1 MAGHDAPWKTQDIE
15 DAMAMFRIA
24 GVLIGLMLL
33 AGCADHGTLKMAD
46 GVNLSGPCAPNYV
59 SLALQF

>member
-1 MAGHDAPWKTQDIE
+1 MALL
-15 DAMAMFRIA
+15 RI
-24 GVLIGLMLL
+24 VSVVFGLMLL

-46 GVNLSGPCAPNYV
+46 GVMLSGPCAPNYA

>member
-1 MAGHDAPWKTQDIE
+1 MAV
-15 DAMAMFRIA
+15 FRIA
-24 GVLIGLMLL
+24 GVVIGLMLL

-46 GVNLSGPCAPNYV
+46 GVMLSGPCAPNYA

>member
-1 MAGHDAPWKTQDIE
+1 MAV
-15 DAMAMFRIA
+15 FRIT

-33 AGCADHGTLKMAD
+33 TGCADHGTLKMGD
-46 GVNLSGPCAPNYV
+46 GFILSGPCAPNYA